1 MKEHKV
7 TWSFSALKKYK
18 TCARKYHA
26 ETVLKLYP
34 RTETEATRY
43 GTELHKAFEEYL
55 RDDVPLKD
63 NSVRFKPMLDAL
75 KRVPGVL
82 LCEHEMG
89 LKRDLTPCA
98 FADEDRWVRGIA
110 DVVIL
115 NEEKKKALVG
125 DFKSGGAKYP
135 DKSQLCLMAL
145 MLFAHYPWVEE
156 VNGALLFVNHNV
168 LLPNRYY
175 RKDIDKLWKTWQ
187 DDVAK
192 LEASYANDVWHA
204 NPNGLCRKWCPVS
217 HCEHNGG

>member
-7 TWSFSALKKYK
+7 TWSFSSLKTYK

-43 GTELHKAFEEYL
+43 GTELHKAFEDYL
-55 RDDVPLKD
+55 QDDKPLKGD
-63 NSVRFKPMLDAL
+63 AARFKAMLDVV
-75 KRVPGVL
+75 KRIPGEL
-82 LCEHEMG
+82 LCEYEMALTPD
-89 LKRDLTPCA
+89 LKPCA
-98 FADEDRWVRGIA
+98 FDDEGRWVRGIA
-110 DVVIL
+110 DIVIL
-115 NEEKKKALVG
+115 DREKRRAFVL
-125 DFKSGGAKYP
+125 DWKSGSAKYP

-145 MLFAHYPWVEE
+145 MLFAHYDWVDE
-156 VNGALLFVNHNV
+156 VKGALAFVNHKT

-175 RKDIDKLWKTWQ
+175 RKDVDRLWKPWH

-192 LEASYANDVWHA
+192 LNTSFENNVWHA
-204 NPNGLCRKWCPVS
+204 NPNGLCRKYCPVT